1 MALRGEK
8 ELDTEFRVVWPSGT
22 IRHIAARAQVHRN
35 AVGQPAELIGTNYDI
50 TERKQ
55 AEQALIQSRKAALNM
70 MRDAVEARDRAEQ
83 LNKALRIKNLVFDA
97 SIAANSIADL
107 NGNITE
113 ANEAFLRVWGYPG
126 REEVVGKPLLHFI
139 NDPNEAVAIDTALN
153 STGQWEG
160 DYTAKRKDGSTFIAH
175 GLATTVKDEKGTVI
189 GYQSAVNDVTGQR
202 ESENELQ
209 KHRDHL
215 EQLVAER
222 TVDLTRRSEEL
233 DAANKELDAFSHSVS
248 HDLRAPLRGID
259 GWSLALLEDYGGQ
272 LDEQG
277 RTFLNRVRAET
288 QRMGGLVDDLLQLS
302 RLSRAEMHRQPVDLS
317 GIARKVV
324 ARLRETA
331 PERSVEF
338 IVQPDLVAQG
348 DAPLLEVALT
358 NLLGNAFKFTGK
370 RTQARIEFG
379 RADGAGGDAFFVR
392 DNGAGFDMAYAKK
405 LFGAFQRMH
414 KTSDFPGTGIGLA
427 TVQRIV
433 HRHGGRVW
441 AEAAAG
447 HGATFY
453 FTLGGNA

>member
-1 MALRGEK
+1 MPQVNADGKILK
-8 ELDTEFRVVWPSGT
+8 WFGT
-22 IRHIAARAQVHRN
+22 C
-35 AVGQPAELIGTNYDI
+35 TDI
-50 TERKQ
+50 ENIKQ
-55 AEQALIQSRKAALNM
+55 A
-70 MRDAVEARDRAEQ
+70 VEE
-83 LNKALRIKNLVFDA
+83 
-97 SIAANSIADL
+97 
-107 NGNITE
+107 
-113 ANEAFLRVWGYPG
+113 
-126 REEVVGKPLLHFI
+126 
-139 NDPNEAVAIDTALN
+139 
-153 STGQWEG
+153 
-160 DYTAKRKDGSTFIAH
+160 
-175 GLATTVKDEKGTVI
+175 
-189 GYQSAVNDVTGQR
+189 
-202 ESENELQ
+202 
-209 KHRDHL
+209 
-215 EQLVAER
+215 
-222 TVDLTRRSEEL
+222 TRRL
-233 DAANKELDAFSHSVS
+233 NDQLAAANKELDAFSHSVS